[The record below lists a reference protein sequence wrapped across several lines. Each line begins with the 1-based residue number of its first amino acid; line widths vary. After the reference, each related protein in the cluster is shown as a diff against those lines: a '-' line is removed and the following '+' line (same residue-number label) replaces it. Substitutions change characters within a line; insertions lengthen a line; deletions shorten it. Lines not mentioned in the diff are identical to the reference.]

1 MESKLFG
8 NMRVQTLCPKYLKS
22 FTFFH
27 AEELCLQKNRTD
39 ELMNKS
45 KTLYPCNSVA
55 LGLINFVQKTAIKSN
70 SKRRKRQNH
79 HVMYPV
85 IGCRFPSAPPLFS
98 VTPLTEESAPPEPLC
113 QKKITLNY
121 NTHLCLYRHTGIY
134 IFSSWGEKY
143 LYLKLVLC

>member
-1 MESKLFG
+1 
-8 NMRVQTLCPKYLKS
+8 
-22 FTFFH
+22 
-27 AEELCLQKNRTD
+27 
-39 ELMNKS
+39 MNKS
-45 KTLYPCNSVA
+45 KILYPLQLCCVGFNKLCLENKS
-55 LGLINFVQKTAIKSN
+55 IKAIKSN

-134 IFSSWGEKY
+134 IFKMG
-143 LYLKLVLC
+143 